1 MRIVKQEKAPCFTK
15 NVVWVHFRKKKLVA
29 EIFDRGKWRD
39 LVNNDIDFEL
49 SNDPNT
55 FLNGDGKF
63 TNIALLLSDNE
74 DLSAYN
80 ENGVVKL
87 KFNNRKPSNTGSKG
101 YVILRKNKTINDQ
114 ILEDNTIY
122 EIRYD
127 FDLNGDNIQLPNNVV
142 LRFNGG
148 SFKNGTVFG
157 TGLAADGDIRNT
169 VNAKVFSK
177 GVNLNT
183 ADSFTAS
190 NIGMVSGE
198 NGSGFNDEILDSVLS
213 RKAKLVLDGK
223 YYFTKNHVISNDLT
237 ISGGTILLKSNL
249 FENIEQGVSV
259 SFIDINICST
269 EQILIEKKEELDYL
283 IGDIIFENCVI
294 EDCSIIRLYGADVP
308 YQTTPHGLRSFVVKN
323 CYINT
328 SLTLAVLNDLCVS
341 DKFLFSGNIVKNM
354 QYSLINLGETNEF
367 SNTGDKVEYW
377 ADIIFSNNNITG
389 VVSKNN
395 TSYNTTIIADGQ
407 NKLFFNNNIISDI
420 ITTNESGVAYECYAS
435 VNEYYFTNNLC
446 KNIVHL
452 PSSGNEQ
459 STWPEMFKSKS
470 SGTVRHASNNEWIID
485 FNECREIC
493 KDAGVLW
500 TDEKFSQISF
510 ISLFGFVDKIN
521 ELRFDNNIIKVL
533 NGSLILRSSSA
544 PIVKSYFRNNIMLID
559 KVKQPSVLLPDWN
572 KDVKLIHILNNNIY
586 SKDEM
591 FYLTRTPSKE
601 TQNPNCQIS
610 VCGNIFNKFPSITGT
625 GNVVINNNH
634 YYESIYNSLSSVCYF
649 DVQTKDE
656 ISTYV
661 TFPEI
666 NGTIKIYDNV
676 YASIDIQ
683 HRFSD
688 GSLTIYYSN
697 VTIDTDVIF
706 NLQNEIK
713 YYRFVN
719 SDGKIN
725 LIDNYG
731 NIVMDNGRYDK
742 IYENERLQIA
752 CKISSDNKEKFFYIT
767 FKKPMLINLRTAPS
781 NIGIIKTIIE
791 NKYNIGEYKFDK
803 TLKKPL
809 WWNGAAWVDAN
820 GVAQ

>member
-1 MRIVKQEKAPCFTK
+1 MTEMRIVKQEKAPCFTK

-157 TGLAADGDIRNT
+157 TGLAAD
-169 VNAKVFSK
+169 A
-177 GVNLNT
+177 
-183 ADSFTAS
+183 
-190 NIGMVSGE
+190 
-198 NGSGFNDEILDSVLS
+198 
-213 RKAKLVLDGK
+213 
-223 YYFTKNHVISNDLT
+223 
-237 ISGGTILLKSNL
+237 
-249 FENIEQGVSV
+249 
-259 SFIDINICST
+259 
-269 EQILIEKKEELDYL
+269 
-283 IGDIIFENCVI
+283 
-294 EDCSIIRLYGADVP
+294 
-308 YQTTPHGLRSFVVKN
+308 
-323 CYINT
+323 
-328 SLTLAVLNDLCVS
+328 
-341 DKFLFSGNIVKNM
+341 
-354 QYSLINLGETNEF
+354 
-367 SNTGDKVEYW
+367 
-377 ADIIFSNNNITG
+377 
-389 VVSKNN
+389 
-395 TSYNTTIIADGQ
+395 
-407 NKLFFNNNIISDI
+407 
-420 ITTNESGVAYECYAS
+420 
-435 VNEYYFTNNLC
+435 
-446 KNIVHL
+446 
-452 PSSGNEQ
+452 
-459 STWPEMFKSKS
+459 
-470 SGTVRHASNNEWIID
+470 
-485 FNECREIC
+485 
-493 KDAGVLW
+493 
-500 TDEKFSQISF
+500 
-510 ISLFGFVDKIN
+510 
-521 ELRFDNNIIKVL
+521 
-533 NGSLILRSSSA
+533 
-544 PIVKSYFRNNIMLID
+544 
-559 KVKQPSVLLPDWN
+559 
-572 KDVKLIHILNNNIY
+572 
-586 SKDEM
+586 
-591 FYLTRTPSKE
+591 
-601 TQNPNCQIS
+601 